1 MTFHHNYAEPSLVS
15 TALDIPSSS
24 SSTGGRS
31 SPNTSLAK
39 KFLPAP
45 NSLPLDTYSRKVFI
59 GGLPP
64 DVDEG
69 IQNLFVLVFPLV
81 F

>member
-1 MTFHHNYAEPSLVS
+1 MAFHHNYAEPSLVS

-31 SPNTSLAK
+31 SPSTITSNTSLAK

-45 NSLPLDTYSRKVFI
+45 NSLHLDTYSRKVFI

-69 IQNLFVLVFPLV
+69 ILNL
-81 F
+81 